1 MDVNVNVSR
10 ERVSK
15 EAVNRWHDSARRPE
29 TPTRNK
35 DFAGTNASLKRFT
48 SCFDSL
54 EPCAGAQ
61 RSGHTSALAGAAVSQ
76 DTRHPREREGRASPA
91 ALTLI
96 YRRERRKSSDENEGA
111 LSIPGDREKHRGL
124 PPPKGASGAARR
136 RPETLTGSSFGLYRT
151 M

>member
-1 MDVNVNVSR
+1 M
-10 ERVSK
+10 
-15 EAVNRWHDSARRPE
+15 ARLGTTAE

-96 YRRERRKSSDENEGA
+96 YRRERRKSSEENEGA
-111 LSIPGDREKHRGL
+111 GRIFESPRKDVPFRLDTALPGDAPLAAPVREGCADHRPR
-124 PPPKGASGAARR
+124 PPA
-136 RPETLTGSSFGLYRT
+136 
-151 M
+151 